1 VYLFERCY
9 LIGNPLSAGR
19 RRDCGRNSA
28 ELERRICGENRATG
42 ATTDDD
48 VTNYVH
54 SDEKAQNN
62 DANWPPLMGRSAT
75 TPDSGKCDMQPLYL
89 GGFVRAHCG
98 EFVA

>member
-1 VYLFERCY
+1 VQVDGATVAAGA
-9 LIGNPLSAGR
+9 IPLSSG
-19 RRDCGRNSA
+19 
-28 ELERRICGENRATG
+28 GEFAARTVPQ